1 MSVAAEMVTSLN
13 DLSQEKNT
21 LMILVPSKKGDGYK
35 IQFAGQYDTAKA
47 MKTVSHKTFFPYYNT
62 GATNI
67 PLGLMNKYKTNAALR
82 GHILSDD
89 KMQAAGFDVSPL
101 FKKKRDKAKEYFCY
115 KKLVYPGI
123 KDPDLSLL
131 ITVYKDSQDVNV
143 KVLDEMGGVYDYR
156 DVFNTSAGENKT
168 AMMTNMQVEFWLTYF
183 QDKNII
189 SGHSFGDFVC

>member
-47 MKTVSHKTFFPYYNT
+47 MKTVSHKTFFPYYDT

-67 PLGLMNKYKTNAALR
+67 PLGLMNKHKTNAALQ

-89 KMQAAGFDVSPL
+89 KMLAAGFDVSPI
-101 FKKKRDKAKEYFCY
+101 FKKKREKAKEYFCY

-123 KDPDLSLL
+123 KDPDLSLF
-131 ITVYKDSQDVNV
+131 ITVYRDSQDVNV
-143 KVLDEMGGVYDYR
+143 KILNSVGEMYDYC
-156 DVFNTSAGENKT
+156 DIFNSAKGENKI
-168 AMMTNMQVEFWLTYF
+168 AMMTKMQVEFWLTYF
-183 QDKNII
+183 QDKGII
-189 SGHSFGDFVC
+189 TGYSFGDFVC